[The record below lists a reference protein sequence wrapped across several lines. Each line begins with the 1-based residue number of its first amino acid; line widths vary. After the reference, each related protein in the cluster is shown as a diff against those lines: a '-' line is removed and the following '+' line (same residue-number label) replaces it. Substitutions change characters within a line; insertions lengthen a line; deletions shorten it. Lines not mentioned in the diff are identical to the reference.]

1 VLRANL
7 YSKNW
12 AQSAYP
18 LGEKNDRKDRLMER
32 NRVFSGF
39 FFSYAEKYSE
49 IAFSIHKGT
58 LQFFY

>member
-1 VLRANL
+1 
-7 YSKNW
+7 
-12 AQSAYP
+12 
-18 LGEKNDRKDRLMER
+18 MER

-49 IAFSIHKGT
+49 IAFSIHKET